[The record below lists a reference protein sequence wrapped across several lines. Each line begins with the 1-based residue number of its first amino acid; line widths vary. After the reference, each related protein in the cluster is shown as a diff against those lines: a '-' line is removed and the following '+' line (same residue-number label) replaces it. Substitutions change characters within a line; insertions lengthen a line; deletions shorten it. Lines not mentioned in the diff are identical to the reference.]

1 MPDVCMAN
9 FGKSTALDD
18 LCGDEGGQTIF
29 FDYYDNSISY
39 SISEELST
47 GIIIITPLSNS
58 F

>member
-1 MPDVCMAN
+1 MAN

-29 FDYYDNSISY
+29 FEYYDNSISY

-47 GIIIITPLSNS
+47 GMIIMTLLSKS